1 MLKRTKPLLT
11 DSAPSSLNYLIAII
25 SFIAL
30 ACLSIGIAA
39 SSRNLEALQR
49 WILISFLI
57 LFSLFGLIISVWLIL
72 RQARRNAVSIASKK
86 TDWEIMLPKNQR
98 AKLNREVREI
108 ASILETPEE
117 QFSDLV
123 SAYVVAVDLA
133 LRQIQQEAKTPLMRY
148 VCIGNAEFDAV
159 LMKQDFVICIE
170 LVFLVMPIVPQEKI
184 NLLLN
189 KILVAQETFKQINFE
204 AKIKLLLVVVTQL
217 DRIQEKELRSN
228 LIKKFLST
236 PVDVDIRL
244 LDFESLQKIYA
255 ID

>member
-11 DSAPSSLNYLIAII
+11 DSALSSLNYLIAIV

-39 SSRNLEALQR
+39 SSRNIQALQR

-57 LFSLFGLIISVWLIL
+57 LFSLFGLIFSVWLIL
-72 RQARRNAVSIASKK
+72 RQAHQNAVSIAGKK
-86 TDWEIMLPKNQR
+86 TDWKIMPHENQR
-98 AKLNREVREI
+98 AKLNKEVREI

-123 SAYVVAVDLA
+123 SAYIVAVDLA
-133 LRQIQQEAKTPLMRY
+133 LRQIQEEANMPLMRY
-148 VCIGNAEFDAV
+148 VRIGNAEFDAV
-159 LMKQDFVICIE
+159 LIKQDFAICIE
-170 LVFLVMPIVPQEKI
+170 LVFLVTPVVPQEKI

-189 KILVAQETFKQINFE
+189 KTLVAQKTFKQINFE
-204 AKIKLLLVVVTQL
+204 AKTKLLLVLVTQL
-217 DRIQEKELRSN
+217 DRTQEKELRSN
-228 LIKKFLST
+228 LIKKFSST

-244 LDFESLQKIYA
+244 MDFESLQKIYM
-255 ID
+255 IG

>member
-1 MLKRTKPLLT
+1 
-11 DSAPSSLNYLIAII
+11 
-25 SFIAL
+25 
-30 ACLSIGIAA
+30 
-39 SSRNLEALQR
+39 
-49 WILISFLI
+49 
-57 LFSLFGLIISVWLIL
+57 
-72 RQARRNAVSIASKK
+72 
-86 TDWEIMLPKNQR
+86 
-98 AKLNREVREI
+98 
-108 ASILETPEE
+108 
-117 QFSDLV
+117 
-123 SAYVVAVDLA
+123 
-133 LRQIQQEAKTPLMRY
+133 MRY